1 MPLAFLGGAA
11 ADPGDAGVRR
21 ICYRKASMAILAVNK
36 KARFD
41 YDILERYE
49 AGVELFG
56 FEVKSARAGRVNLAG
71 SFAVIRSGEAW
82 LLGASIPP
90 YQVKNTPPG
99 YEPARSRRLLLR
111 RDELREL
118 IGKTARQGLTLV
130 PLELYT
136 KGPRIKLSLGL
147 ARHRKRH
154 DKRAKIRERE
164 DRRKIERAMRESTGT

>member
-1 MPLAFLGGAA
+1 
-11 ADPGDAGVRR
+11 
-21 ICYRKASMAILAVNK
+21 MAVLAVNK
-36 KARFD
+36 KTRFD

-49 AGVELFG
+49 AGLELLG
-56 FEVKSARAGRVNLAG
+56 FEVKSARAGRANLAG

-82 LLGASIPP
+82 LLNASIPP
-90 YQVKNTPPG
+90 YQTKNTPAG
-99 YEPARSRRLLLR
+99 YEPTRSRRLLLR

-147 ARHRKRH
+147 ARHRKQF

-164 DRRKIERAMRESTGT
+164 AEREVARKLRGGTG